1 MANIEEITADTDL
14 SSLMNVGTVNST
26 LEDINI
32 NTYTSQTVD
41 VLGRQMNSGGAL
53 DEYSI
58 NIGGKPILFEKA
70 QETVAELQRNI
81 DDIETYKN
89 NLIKSAEE
97 HRKEELSVLHS
108 KVEQKIASLESEKN
122 TYKNALNGTS
132 NTPSQ
137 YRSYETSTYGKN
149 AIQLQNEI
157 DSLDGQIKTYN
168 EKLTAIENDEYY
180 RG

>member
-89 NLIKSAEE
+89 NHFRIP
-97 HRKEELSVLHS
+97 
-108 KVEQKIASLESEKN
+108 SE
-122 TYKNALNGTS
+122 
-132 NTPSQ
+132 
-137 YRSYETSTYGKN
+137 
-149 AIQLQNEI
+149 
-157 DSLDGQIKTYN
+157 
-168 EKLTAIENDEYY
+168 
-180 RG
+180 

>member
-108 KVEQKIASLESEKN
+108 KVEQKIASLQSDKSTYES
-122 TYKNALNGTS
+122 ALNGTS
-132 NTPSQ
+132 TTPSQ
-137 YRSYETSTYGKN
+137 YKQYEAETYGKT
-149 AIQLQNEI
+149 ATQLQNEI
-157 DSLDGQIKTYN
+157 DNIKGQIRTYQD
-168 EKLTAIENDEYY
+168 KLTAIENDEYY

>member
-70 QETVAELQRNI
+70 QETVAELQRNN

-108 KVEQKIASLESEKN
+108 KVEQKIASLESDKS
-122 TYKNALNGTS
+122 TYESALNGTS
-132 NTPSQ
+132 TTPSQ
-137 YRSYETSTYGKN
+137 YKQYEAETYGKT
-149 AIQLQNEI
+149 ATQLQNEI
-157 DSLDGQIKTYN
+157 DNIKGQIRTYQD
-168 EKLTAIENDEYY
+168 KLTAIENDEYY

>member
-1 MANIEEITADTDL
+1 MANIEEITENTDL
-14 SSLMNVGTVNST
+14 SSLMNVGTVKST
-26 LEDINI
+26 LEDINV

-81 DDIETYKN
+81 DDIETHKN
-89 NLIKSAEE
+89 NLIKLAEK
-97 HRKEELSVLHS
+97 HRKEELSILHD
-108 KVEQKIASLESEKN
+108 KVEQKIISLESEKSA
-122 TYKNALNGTS
+122 YENALNGDS
-132 NTPSQ
+132 STPSQ
-137 YRSYETSTYGKN
+137 YKSYERDTAGKN
-149 AIQLQNEI
+149 AAQLQNEI
-157 DSLDGQIKTYN
+157 DSIEGQIKTYN
-168 EKLTAIENDEYY
+168 EKLTAIESDEYY

>member
-70 QETVAELQRNI
+70 QETVAELQRNN

-108 KVEQKIASLESEKN
+108 KVEQKIASLESDKS
-122 TYKNALNGTS
+122 TYESALNGTS
-132 NTPSQ
+132 TTPSKYKQ
-137 YRSYETSTYGKN
+137 YEAETYGKT
-149 AIQLQNEI
+149 ATQLQNEI
-157 DSLDGQIKTYN
+157 DNIKGQIRTYQD
-168 EKLTAIENDEYY
+168 KLTAIENDEYY